1 MLMIERRPGTS
12 ILIGDDVRI
21 HVREIKRRNSVRLG
35 IEAPR
40 FLPVVRSELSRD
52 QTKSLAKTGRRDF
65 HVWVVEDDD
74 AHAGIIT
81 TTLKAQGV
89 QSIER
94 FPAALPVL
102 EALDGTAVDGP
113 AGSDAAG
120 AAAPPPDLV
129 LLDLRLPDLSGI
141 DLLVRLREHAALART
156 PVVVLSS
163 SGEEEFVQQSLE
175 RGANAYVQ
183 KSVEYSDFKESI
195 VRITEFWSQT
205 RRVA

>member
-21 HVREIKRRNSVRLG
+21 HVREIKRRNSVRIG

-40 FLPVVRSELSRD
+40 FLPVVRSELSID
-52 QTKSLAKTGRRDF
+52 ESKSLAKTGARDF
-65 HVWVVEDDD
+65 NVWVVEDDD

-81 TTLKAQGV
+81 TTLKSTGV
-89 QSIER
+89 RSIER
-94 FPAALPVL
+94 FPAAVPVL
-102 EALDGTAVDGP
+102 DALE
-113 AGSDAAG
+113 SDEPIDA
-120 AAAPPPDLV
+120 PDLI
-129 LLDLRLPDLSGI
+129 LLDLRLPDLSGM
-141 DLLVRLREHAALART
+141 DLLARLRQHPGLTKT
-156 PVVVLSS
+156 PVVILSS
-163 SGEEEFVQQSLE
+163 SGEEEFVQQGLE

>member
-81 TTLKAQGV
+81 TTLKSQGV

-113 AGSDAAG
+113 AG
-120 AAAPPPDLV
+120 AAPLPPDLV

>member
-21 HVREIKRRNSVRLG
+21 HVREIKRRNSVRIG

-52 QTKSLAKTGRRDF
+52 VDKSLAKTGRRDF
-65 HVWVVEDDD
+65 TVWVVEDDE

-81 TTLKAQGV
+81 TTLKSHGV
-89 QSIER
+89 RKIDW

-102 EALDGTAVDGP
+102 EALEGDEPAV
-113 AGSDAAG
+113 S
-120 AAAPPPDLV
+120 PDLI
-129 LLDLRLPDLSGI
+129 LLDLRLPDLSGM
-141 DLLVRLREHAALART
+141 DLLVRLREQELLRRT
-156 PVVVLSS
+156 PIVILSS
-163 SGEEEFVQQSLE
+163 SGEEEFVQLGLE

>member
-21 HVREIKRRNSVRLG
+21 HVREIKRRNSVRIG

-40 FLPVVRSELSRD
+40 FLPVVRSELFRD

-65 HVWVVEDDD
+65 RVWVVEDDD

-81 TTLKAQGV
+81 TTLRSQGV

-102 EALDGTAVDGP
+102 EALEAAEAE
-113 AGSDAAG
+113 AGG
-120 AAAPPPDLV
+120 AAASPPDLV

-141 DLLVRLREHAALART
+141 DLLVRLREHESLRRT

>member
-21 HVREIKRRNSVRLG
+21 HVREVKRRNCVRIG

-52 QTKSLAKTGRRDF
+52 RSKSLAKTGCRDF
-65 HVWVVEDDD
+65 TVWVVEDDD

-81 TTLKAQGV
+81 TTLKSSGV
-89 QSIER
+89 RAIER
-94 FPAALPVL
+94 FSAALPVL
-102 EALDGTAVDGP
+102 EALE
-113 AGSDAAG
+113 SDVPIDA
-120 AAAPPPDLV
+120 PDLI
-129 LLDLRLPDLSGI
+129 LLDLRLPDLSGM
-141 DLLVRLREHAALART
+141 DLLARLRQHPGLKQT
-156 PVVVLSS
+156 PVVILSS
-163 SGEEEFVQQSLE
+163 SGEEEFVQQGLD